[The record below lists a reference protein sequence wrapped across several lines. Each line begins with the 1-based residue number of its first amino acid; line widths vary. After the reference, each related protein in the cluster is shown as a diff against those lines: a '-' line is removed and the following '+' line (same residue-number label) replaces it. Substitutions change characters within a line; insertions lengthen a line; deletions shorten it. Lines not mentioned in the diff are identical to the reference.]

1 MFITQKCDK
10 SSIWYRD
17 SNPRPL
23 EHESR
28 PITTRPGLPS
38 LMKECLHSDSVTH
51 VVPLINVITCDCKEV
66 VHVTMRPSRS
76 RFRQHETWVKIM
88 RNVSVRQ
95 IFGVELVSVVSPCKV
110 CAVTRWIGEGPVTN
124 ISIIDF

>member
-51 VVPLINVITCDCKEV
+51 VVPLINVITSDCKEV
-66 VHVTMRPSRS
+66 VHVTMSPSRRHS
-76 RFRQHETWVKIM
+76 GNM
-88 RNVSVRQ
+88 RHGKNNAKCVS
-95 IFGVELVSVVSPCKV
+95 E
-110 CAVTRWIGEGPVTN
+110 TN
-124 ISIIDF
+124 IRC